1 MVVSFHVKESAAQRE
16 VPCTESGW
24 PFIRFQLADYFTHLF
39 IQMLGTTNKLSNYA
53 VRVLWLWFNKCTLE
67 RILFL
72 GLAVTEIN
80 NKKV

>member
-16 VPCTESGW
+16 VPCMASGW
-24 PFIRFQLADYFTHLF
+24 PFTRFQLADCFTHIF
-39 IQMLGTTNKLSNYA
+39 IYMLGATNKLSNYA
-53 VRVLWLWFNKCTLE
+53 VRVLGLWFNTYTLE

-80 NKKV
+80 TRKV